1 MRKLSIS
8 VFVCVLFIILFYF
21 LKDFRNFS
29 YSVPIIKGM
38 VIHME
43 DKLTTVLIPEKSYS
57 QIQKA
62 LQISNTPVLALGAN
76 FSPTAD
82 SHLVA
87 VQRDDDEPSKNPMNN
102 SDYET
107 QAINIQNKERKG
119 KKNIVENV
127 M

>member
-1 MRKLSIS
+1 
-8 VFVCVLFIILFYF
+8 
-21 LKDFRNFS
+21 
-29 YSVPIIKGM
+29 M

-43 DKLTTVLIPEKSYS
+43 DKLTTVLIPKNSYS

-119 KKNIVENV
+119 TKIITKIICS
-127 M
+127 